1 MGAKKRERGKEG
13 EAGRMSAIP
22 LCKKEQKEGREA
34 ALPCAGARKHE
45 AGAIPWKWIPH
56 LNRAKKPLG
65 NVRHGQ

>member
-1 MGAKKRERGKEG
+1 
-13 EAGRMSAIP
+13 MSAIP
-22 LCKKEQKEGREA
+22 LCNKEQKEGREA
-34 ALPCAGARKHE
+34 ALPCAGAWRHE